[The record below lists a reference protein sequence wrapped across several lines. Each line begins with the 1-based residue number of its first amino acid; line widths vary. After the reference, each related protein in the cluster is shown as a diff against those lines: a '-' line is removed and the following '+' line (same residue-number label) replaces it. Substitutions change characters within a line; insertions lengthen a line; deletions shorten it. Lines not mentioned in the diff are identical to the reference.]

1 MRVRNPL
8 CNNPYQDIYTKEPHS
23 NPFLPYTGHCRNSY
37 TLSEKRCHS
46 TTSPVNTCKYGT
58 ETWIFQYPMK
68 DLMIVEIFLQII

>member
-8 CNNPYQDIYTKEPHS
+8 CNNPYQDIYTKELHS
-23 NPFLPYTGHCRNSY
+23 NPFLPYTSYCRNSY
-37 TLSEKRCHS
+37 TLS

-68 DLMIVEIFLQII
+68 DLMIFEVL